1 MPNNRTLLAAT
12 RNDADEFYTRYED
25 VARGLE
31 PYRARFRGADVLLD
45 TNDGDWSA
53 FWRFLNDRFDD
64 WGIRRIRSVAWD
76 PTFGTLF
83 EDDEL
88 GGVLYTRIRSGSMRE
103 RLDCAGS
110 FDDPRVLDMAHGADL
125 VVGNPLFSRMGDYL
139 ARHADVD
146 LLCLGPMT
154 AAAYSRVFPHV
165 LSGRL
170 HIVSG
175 NRGSMFFRV
184 PHYGAIDGAVVHVE
198 PDGVPAVGVKGVVWY
213 TTLPGECSSFTPGHR
228 YSPRTNPVYDN
239 LPHTV
244 MEAGSA
250 ALVPADWD
258 GYVGAPV
265 SLLANWPSGY
275 RLAGVFPNRLPE
287 GMPRVLPEIGGRQ
300 TFRRLLIERV

>member
-1 MPNNRTLLAAT
+1 
-12 RNDADEFYTRYED
+12 
-25 VARGLE
+25 
-31 PYRARFRGADVLLD
+31 
-45 TNDGDWSA
+45 
-53 FWRFLNDRFDD
+53 
-64 WGIRRIRSVAWD
+64 
-76 PTFGTLF
+76 
-83 EDDEL
+83 
-88 GGVLYTRIRSGSMRE
+88 MRE

-110 FDDPRVLDMAHGADL
+110 FDDPQVLDMAHGADL
-125 VVGNPLFSRMGDYL
+125 VVGNPPFSRMGDYL

-154 AAAYSRVFPHV
+154 AAAYSRVFPYV

-170 HIVSG
+170 HIASG

-184 PHYGAIDGAVVHVE
+184 PHYGAVDGAVVHVE
-198 PDGVPAVGVKGVVWY
+198 PDGVPAVGVKGIVWY
-213 TTLPGECSSFTPGHR
+213 TTLPGECPSFTPGHR
-228 YSPRTNPVYDN
+228 YSPRTNPFYDN

-244 MEAGSA
+244 VEAGSA

-300 TFRRLLIERV
+300 TFRRPLIERV